1 MQNNSL
7 YELPMKTI
15 STEIIQLCEPGF
27 DMVKMN
33 ELIDNLF
40 TNARARAQE
49 LESNLDKSA
58 LQIVADKFVVNQLLN
73 QLYFLDTSEVQIAC
87 LKQISL
93 QNENLHDAFE
103 FVQSQNNYIP
113 VDARSEEDEKIQRF
127 LKAILS

>member
-1 MQNNSL
+1 
-7 YELPMKTI
+7 MKTI

-27 DMVKMN
+27 DTAKMN

-58 LQIVADKFVVNQLLN
+58 LQIVADKFVVKQLLN
-73 QLYFLDTSEVQIAC
+73 QLYFLDTSKVQIAC

-93 QNENLHDAFE
+93 QNENLRDAFE

-113 VDARSEEDEKIQRF
+113 VYNRSEEDEKIQRF
-127 LKAILS
+127 LNAILA

>member
-15 STEIIQLCEPGF
+15 STEIIQLCKPGF

-40 TNARARAQE
+40 TNAKARAQE

-113 VDARSEEDEKIQRF
+113 VDVRSEEDEKIQRF
-127 LKAILS
+127 LNAILA

>member
-7 YELPMKTI
+7 YELSMKTI
-15 STEIIQLCEPGF
+15 STEIIQLCKPGF

-40 TNARARAQE
+40 TNARGRAQE

-93 QNENLHDAFE
+93 QNENLRDAFE

-113 VDARSEEDEKIQRF
+113 LENRSEEDEKIQGF
-127 LKAILS
+127 LNAILA

>member
-1 MQNNSL
+1 MQSNSSH
-7 YELPMKTI
+7 EASMKTI

-27 DMVKMN
+27 DTTKMN

-40 TNARARAQE
+40 TNARACAQE
-49 LESNLDKSA
+49 LTSNLDKSA
-58 LQIVADKFVVNQLLN
+58 LQIVADKLVVNQLLN

-93 QNENLHDAFE
+93 QNENLRDAFE

-113 VDARSEEDEKIQRF
+113 VNNRSEEDEKIQRF
-127 LKAILS
+127 LNAILA

>member
-1 MQNNSL
+1 
-7 YELPMKTI
+7 
-15 STEIIQLCEPGF
+15 GF
-27 DMVKMN
+27 DTAKMN
-33 ELIDNLF
+33 ELIDKLF

-93 QNENLHDAFE
+93 QNENLRDAFE

-113 VDARSEEDEKIQRF
+113 VNDRSEEDEKIQRF
-127 LKAILS
+127 LNAILA

>member
-7 YELPMKTI
+7 YELPIKTI

-27 DMVKMN
+27 DIVKMN
-33 ELIDNLF
+33 ELIENLF

-73 QLYFLDTSEVQIAC
+73 QLYFLDTSEVQISC
-87 LKQISL
+87 LRQISH
-93 QNENLHDAFE
+93 QNANLRDAFE
-103 FVQSQNNYIP
+103 FVQAQNNFIP
-113 VDARSEEDEKIQRF
+113 VNNRSEEDEKIQRF
-127 LKAILS
+127 LNTILA

>member
-1 MQNNSL
+1 MQSNSSH
-7 YELPMKTI
+7 EVSMKTI
-15 STEIIQLCEPGF
+15 STEIIQLCELGF
-27 DMVKMN
+27 DTAKMN
-33 ELIDNLF
+33 ELIDKLF

-73 QLYFLDTSEVQIAC
+73 QLYFLDTSEIQIAC

-93 QNENLHDAFE
+93 QNENLRDAFE

-113 VDARSEEDEKIQRF
+113 VNDRSEEDEKIQRF
-127 LKAILS
+127 LNAILA

>member
-1 MQNNSL
+1 MQSNSSH
-7 YELPMKTI
+7 EVSMKTI
-15 STEIIQLCEPGF
+15 STEIIQLCELGF
-27 DMVKMN
+27 DTAKMN
-33 ELIDNLF
+33 ELIDKLF

-93 QNENLHDAFE
+93 QNENLRDAFE

-113 VDARSEEDEKIQRF
+113 LENRSEEDEKIQGF
-127 LKAILS
+127 LNAILA

>member
-7 YELPMKTI
+7 YELSMKTI
-15 STEIIQLCEPGF
+15 STEIIQLCKPGF

-40 TNARARAQE
+40 TNARGRAQE

-127 LKAILS
+127 LNAILA

>member
-15 STEIIQLCEPGF
+15 STEIIQLCKPGF

-40 TNARARAQE
+40 TNARGRAQE

-73 QLYFLDTSEVQIAC
+73 QLYFLDTSEIQIAC

-93 QNENLHDAFE
+93 QNENLRDAFE

-113 VDARSEEDEKIQRF
+113 VNNRSEEDEKI
-127 LKAILS
+127 KKI

>member
-33 ELIDNLF
+33 ELIETLF
-40 TNARARAQE
+40 INARACAQE
-49 LESNLDKSA
+49 LTSNLDKST
-58 LQIVADKFVVNQLLN
+58 LQIVADKLVVNQLLN

-93 QNENLHDAFE
+93 QNENLRDAFE

-113 VDARSEEDEKIQRF
+113 VENRSEEDEKIQGF
-127 LKAILS
+127 LNAILA

>member
-1 MQNNSL
+1 MQSNSSH
-7 YELPMKTI
+7 EVSMKTI
-15 STEIIQLCEPGF
+15 STEIIQLCELGF
-27 DMVKMN
+27 DTAKMN
-33 ELIDNLF
+33 ELIDKLF

-93 QNENLHDAFE
+93 QNENLRDAFE

-113 VDARSEEDEKIQRF
+113 VNDRSEEDEKIQRF
-127 LKAILS
+127 LNAILA

>member
-1 MQNNSL
+1 MQSNSSH
-7 YELPMKTI
+7 EASMKTI

-27 DMVKMN
+27 DTTKMN

-40 TNARARAQE
+40 TNARACAQE
-49 LESNLDKSA
+49 LTSNLDKSA
-58 LQIVADKFVVNQLLN
+58 LQIVADKLVVNLLLN

-127 LKAILS
+127 LNAILA

>member
-1 MQNNSL
+1 MQSNSSH
-7 YELPMKTI
+7 EASMKTI

-27 DMVKMN
+27 DTTKMN

-40 TNARARAQE
+40 TNARACAQE
-49 LESNLDKSA
+49 LTSNLDKSA
-58 LQIVADKFVVNQLLN
+58 LQIVADKLVVNLLLN

-93 QNENLHDAFE
+93 QNENLRDAFE

-113 VDARSEEDEKIQRF
+113 VNNRSEEDEKIQRF
-127 LKAILS
+127 LNAILA

>member
-15 STEIIQLCEPGF
+15 STEIIQLCKPGL

-73 QLYFLDTSEVQIAC
+73 QLYFLDTSEVQIAS

-127 LKAILS
+127 LNAILS

>member
-1 MQNNSL
+1 
-7 YELPMKTI
+7 MKTI
-15 STEIIQLCEPGF
+15 STEIIQLCKPGL

-73 QLYFLDTSEVQIAC
+73 QLYFLDTSEVQIAS

-127 LKAILS
+127 LNAILS

>member
-1 MQNNSL
+1 
-7 YELPMKTI
+7 MKTI
-15 STEIIQLCEPGF
+15 STEIIQLCKPGF

-40 TNARARAQE
+40 TNARGRAQE

-73 QLYFLDTSEVQIAC
+73 QLYFLDTSEIQIAC

-93 QNENLHDAFE
+93 QNENLRDAFE

-113 VDARSEEDEKIQRF
+113 VNDRSEEDEKIQRF
-127 LKAILS
+127 LNAILA

>member
-33 ELIDNLF
+33 ELIETLF
-40 TNARARAQE
+40 TNAKACAQE
-49 LESNLDKSA
+49 LTSNLDKSA
-58 LQIVADKFVVNQLLN
+58 LQIVADKQVVNQLLN

-87 LKQISL
+87 LHQISL
-93 QNENLHDAFE
+93 QNADLRDAFE
-103 FVQSQNNYIP
+103 FVQAQNNYIP
-113 VDARSEEDEKIQRF
+113 VDDRSEEDEKIQR
-127 LKAILS
+127 LLNAILT

>member
-15 STEIIQLCEPGF
+15 STEIIQLCKPGL

-73 QLYFLDTSEVQIAC
+73 QLYFLDTSEVQIAS

-127 LKAILS
+127 LNAILA